1 MGNDGFGR
9 AHFKSTGKPQ
19 KWCGTKP
26 KTGQK
31 KESKVVALLS
41 LDRALLAQK
50 RSPSLNST

>member
-1 MGNDGFGR
+1 MALAEPPLNQQANLKNGVEQ
-9 AHFKSTGKPQ
+9 SQ
-19 KWCGTKP
+19 KQT
-26 KTGQK
+26 QK